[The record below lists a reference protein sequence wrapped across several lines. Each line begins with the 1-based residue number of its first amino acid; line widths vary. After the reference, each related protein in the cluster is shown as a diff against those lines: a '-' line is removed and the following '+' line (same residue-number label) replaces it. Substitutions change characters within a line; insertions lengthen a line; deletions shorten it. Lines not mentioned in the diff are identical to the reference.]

1 MTLTKFDFLVIFGA
15 TGDLVE
21 RKVIPSLY
29 HLFTSGKINSKDFRV
44 FAFARRDFTNGKYDQ
59 IIDNSLKAH
68 FKNPDFKTEA
78 DFYSIFEY
86 VQGDLNNR
94 DSFVD
99 LNKKI
104 LKLEDELK
112 ICANKLFYLAIPPI
126 LYNDVITHIHKT
138 QFDTMCKGAEVKV
151 MIEKP
156 FGKNLETFL
165 ESDNVLKQV
174 FAEKQIYRIDHYLGK
189 QIIRDIAKVK
199 DKFADRWNT
208 ENIDRIFIST
218 TETLGVEE
226 RGEYF
231 DSVGALRD
239 VGQNH
244 LLEVIALIA
253 SEEESS
259 TGRASVLNKLVKY
272 TLNDMPKYTFR
283 AQYKGYKNIDKV
295 DPNSTS
301 ETYFKVA
308 AFIDD
313 PKWKYTKFI
322 IESGKRTGQE
332 RSFIEIDFK
341 NKEKL
346 FINFSRENPFIRLFN
361 GNSYTEITT
370 SGKTN
375 EQYVL
380 EYSTMI
386 EEALMG
392 KQDYFI
398 DQEEVKAQWN
408 FIDPIINAWQNNA
421 VPLFTYMPDD
431 ISVLSIANI

>member
-1 MTLTKFDFLVIFGA
+1 
-15 TGDLVE
+15 
-21 RKVIPSLY
+21 
-29 HLFTSGKINSKDFRV
+29 
-44 FAFARRDFTNGKYDQ
+44 
-59 IIDNSLKAH
+59 
-68 FKNPDFKTEA
+68 
-78 DFYSIFEY
+78 
-86 VQGDLNNR
+86 
-94 DSFVD
+94 
-99 LNKKI
+99 
-104 LKLEDELK
+104 
-112 ICANKLFYLAIPPI
+112 
-126 LYNDVITHIHKT
+126 
-138 QFDTMCKGAEVKV
+138 
-151 MIEKP
+151 
-156 FGKNLETFL
+156 
-165 ESDNVLKQV
+165 
-174 FAEKQIYRIDHYLGK
+174 
-189 QIIRDIAKVK
+189 
-199 DKFADRWNT
+199 
-208 ENIDRIFIST
+208 
-218 TETLGVEE
+218 
-226 RGEYF
+226 
-231 DSVGALRD
+231 
-239 VGQNH
+239 
-244 LLEVIALIA
+244 
-253 SEEESS
+253 
-259 TGRASVLNKLVKY
+259 
-272 TLNDMPKYTFR
+272 MPKYTFR